1 MTGVPPF
8 TLSRSTLDATQTVV
22 QDDWPGSPIASQLTI
37 FCDLDGPLIDVSQR
51 YYRTYQLAL
60 AETQAYIQAQG
71 EALSLIPLSIDQF
84 WSMKQSK
91 RPDIEIA
98 HLSGLSDNYID
109 FFMQQVQAI
118 VNQPLLLHEDR
129 LQPGVHEALE
139 QLLNQG
145 AQLAVVTLRCQSQ
158 VDQVL
163 HQHHLTRYFRLIR
176 GTDDAQAAYKNY
188 AVCKQALIQ
197 DAINAMGLTNHQ
209 QIWMIGDTEADVLA
223 AQAMKIKTVALTCG
237 MRNYAFLSSLRPTSI
252 QSNLPTATQLI
263 CNLAVASQ
271 S

>member
-1 MTGVPPF
+1 MTGVPAF
-8 TLSRSTLDATQTVV
+8 TLPRSPSEIAQSITKN
-22 QDDWPGSPIASQLTI
+22 DWSGAQRTSQLTI

-51 YYRTYQLAL
+51 YYKTYQLAL
-60 AETQAYIQAQG
+60 AETQAYIQGQG
-71 EALSLIPLSIDQF
+71 DTLALTPLSHAQF

-98 HLSGLSDNYID
+98 YLSGLSGNHID

-118 VNQPLLLHEDR
+118 VNQPLLLQEDR
-129 LQPGVHEALE
+129 LQPGVHDALE
-139 QLLNQG
+139 KLLKQG
-145 AQLAVVTLRCQSQ
+145 AQLAVVTLRCQDQ

-163 HQHHLTRYFRLIR
+163 QQHHLTRYFRLIR
-176 GTDDAQAAYKNY
+176 GTDNTQAAYKNY
-188 AVCKQALIQ
+188 AVYKQSLIQ
-197 DAINAMGLTNHQ
+197 DAISAMGLTNYE

-237 MRNYAFLSSLRPTSI
+237 MRNYAFLYKLSPTSI
-252 QSNLPTATQLI
+252 QSSLSEATDYLSSS
-263 CNLAVASQ
+263 LVS